1 MLNLFFVPEIAD
13 RKEFQVTGDE
23 AHHAIKVM
31 RLQIGEELLLADGT
45 GAWVRANIDSTT
57 KDGFRAIVLE
67 RGVEQRRLVE
77 RAANELEKSVE
88 RELIVVQ
95 CLMKSNRI
103 NEALE
108 LLTVAGADR
117 IIPWESER
125 SIAKWQD
132 DMKQKWMSTTIAAA
146 KQARRFTLPVIE
158 TPILFAEIG
167 ARFGA
172 HANLLILH
180 EEAHERFSIVAQ
192 DLRPGPV
199 VLVVGP
205 EGGLSPNEVRA
216 LETAGGTAVR
226 LGSYILRSAHAGFA
240 ALSAISTLHGSW

>member
-13 RKEFQVTGDE
+13 RKEFVVTGDE
-23 AHHAIKVM
+23 ARHAIKVM

-45 GAWVRANIDSTT
+45 GAWVRASIDSTT

-67 RGVEQRRLVE
+67 RGVERR
-77 RAANELEKSVE
+77 RFVE

-117 IIPWESER
+117 IIPWESGR

-132 DMKQKWMSTTIAAA
+132 DMKQKWLSTTIAAA

-158 TPILFAEIG
+158 APILCAEIG
-167 ARFGA
+167 ERFGA

-180 EEAHERFSIVAQ
+180 EEAHERFSTVAQ

>member
-13 RKEFQVTGDE
+13 REEFQVTGDE

-45 GAWVRANIDSTT
+45 GAWVRASIDSTT

-67 RGVEQRRLVE
+67 RGVERR
-77 RAANELEKSVE
+77 RFVE

-132 DMKQKWMSTTIAAA
+132 DMKQKWLSTTIAAA